1 MKMSGVIKKYTGN
14 GRRLGFPTA
23 NIELREADSIKDGL
37 YCGITTLNS
46 SQLFSVIYVGA
57 PEIYNDKIRRLES
70 YILDFPDIDL
80 YGKSIEVEIL
90 HRLRD
95 NKPFDSEELLIAQ
108 MKKDE
113 VEARKFFKTYV
124 HRHNNPHD

>member
-1 MKMSGVIKKYTGN
+1 MKFSGIVKKYTGN
-14 GRRLGFPTA
+14 GRKLGFPTA
-23 NIELREADSIKDGL
+23 NIELAEQIADGL
-37 YCGITTLNS
+37 YFAFTLLNGKLHPS
-46 SQLFSVIYVGA
+46 IVYIGA
-57 PEIYNDKIRRLES
+57 PEVYKSKLRRLES